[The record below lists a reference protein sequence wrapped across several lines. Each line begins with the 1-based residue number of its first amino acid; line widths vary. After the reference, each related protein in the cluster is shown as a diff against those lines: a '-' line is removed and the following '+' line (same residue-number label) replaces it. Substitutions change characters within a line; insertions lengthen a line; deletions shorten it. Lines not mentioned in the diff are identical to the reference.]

1 MADYSLNLIGYF
13 VQDKME
19 GLPSSSGIY
28 VVYRGLLDGERNIAI
43 LKELLFIGETENLN
57 HSMNSRDNH
66 TKFSESLQDGEK
78 LFYCYA
84 KIETDSQVRKDIATV
99 LVSHSLPTLNDLD
112 TEALDLHDMVINIEG
127 DSHAFLPSTLKVD

>member
-19 GLPSSSGIY
+19 GIPSSSGIY
-28 VVYRGLLDGERNIAI
+28 VIYRGLLDEERNIAV
-43 LKELLFIGETENLN
+43 LKELLFIGETDNLH

-78 LFYCYA
+78 LFFCYA
-84 KIETDSQVRKDIATV
+84 TIEADSQVRKDIATV

-112 TEALDLHDMVINIEG
+112 TEVIDLHEMVINIEG
-127 DSHAFLPSTLKVD
+127 DSHAFLPSAIKVD